1 MSDDK
6 KEYWRWDENNWK
18 APDKDWKDAKVITA
32 GVDVGSVSSQAV
44 IMTDGELYA
53 YANMRTGYNS
63 PQSATDVMNWA
74 LAASDGLKLDGIHF
88 VVGTG
93 YGRVKVPFSNKAITE
108 IACHARGGF
117 AYVPKALTL
126 VDIGGQ
132 DNEVVKIDDRG
143 LRLDFKMNRK
153 CAAGTGTF
161 IEEIAN
167 RMNVPPESLDEMA
180 RKAEKR
186 FKIGSY
192 CTVFASTE
200 ILAQIR
206 AGASAEELV
215 RGIFES
221 VVDRVMEMIPF
232 EGLILLCGGVVEYHP
247 FIADLF
253 KERISGEV
261 IVPPHPQLTGAY
273 GAALF
278 ARESAG

>member
-1 MSDDK
+1 MKLFAGIDIGSCTAKAVVIDDNA
-6 KEYWRWDENNWK
+6 R
-18 APDKDWKDAKVITA
+18 V
-32 GVDVGSVSSQAV
+32 VGSHVCRSGIDYQKSAREALKNALGEMSCNSMPIVS
-44 IMTDGELYA
+44 
-53 YANMRTGYNS
+53 
-63 PQSATDVMNWA
+63 
-74 LAASDGLKLDGIHF
+74 
-88 VVGTG
+88 TG
-93 YGRVKVPFSNKAITE
+93 YGRHSIDFASATKTE
-108 IACHARGGF
+108 IACHAHGGF
-117 AYVPKALTL
+117 AYLPQALTL

-132 DNEVVKIDDRG
+132 DNKVVKIDDRG
-143 LRLDFKMNRK
+143 KRIDFKMNRK

-167 RMNVPPESLDEMA
+167 RINFPLESLDTMA
-180 RKAEKR
+180 RQAKKSL
-186 FKIGSY
+186 KIGSY

-200 ILAQIR
+200 ILAHIR

-215 RGIFES
+215 RGVFES

-232 EGLILLCGGVVEYHP
+232 EGTILLCGGVVEYHP

>member
-1 MSDDK
+1 MKVFAGIDIGSCTTKAVVIDDAS
-6 KEYWRWDENNWK
+6 R
-18 APDKDWKDAKVITA
+18 I
-32 GVDVGSVSSQAV
+32 VGSHVCRSG
-44 IMTDGELYA
+44 IDY
-53 YANMRTGYNS
+53 R
-63 PQSATDVMNWA
+63 QSAEEA
-74 LAASDGLKLDGIHF
+74 LQNALGEGVWNTVP
-88 VVGTG
+88 VVSTG
-93 YGRVKVPFSNKAITE
+93 YGRHSIKFASKTKTE

-132 DNEVVKIDDRG
+132 DNKVVKINDRG

-192 CTVFASTE
+192 CTVFASSE
-200 ILAQIR
+200 ILAHIR

-215 RGIFES
+215 RGVFES
-221 VVDRVMEMIPF
+221 VVDRVMEMIHF
-232 EGLILLCGGVVEYHP
+232 EGRVLLCGGGSGILP
-247 FIADLF
+247 FYCGSF
-253 KERISGEV
+253 
-261 IVPPHPQLTGAY
+261 
-273 GAALF
+273 
-278 ARESAG
+278 

>member
-1 MSDDK
+1 MKLFAGIDIGSCTTKAVVIDD
-6 KEYWRWDENNWK
+6 E
-18 APDKDWKDAKVITA
+18 AKV
-32 GVDVGSVSSQAV
+32 VGSHVCRSGIDYQKSAEEALENALGERAWNNIPIVS
-44 IMTDGELYA
+44 
-53 YANMRTGYNS
+53 
-63 PQSATDVMNWA
+63 
-74 LAASDGLKLDGIHF
+74 
-88 VVGTG
+88 TG
-93 YGRVKVPFSNKAITE
+93 YGRHTIDFVSKTKTE

-132 DNEVVKIDDRG
+132 DNKVVKIDDRG
-143 LRLDFKMNRK
+143 HRLDFKMNRK

-167 RMNVPPESLDEMA
+167 RMNFPLESLDKMA
-180 RKAEKR
+180 RKAQKR

-200 ILAQIR
+200 ILAHIR

-278 ARESAG
+278 ARE